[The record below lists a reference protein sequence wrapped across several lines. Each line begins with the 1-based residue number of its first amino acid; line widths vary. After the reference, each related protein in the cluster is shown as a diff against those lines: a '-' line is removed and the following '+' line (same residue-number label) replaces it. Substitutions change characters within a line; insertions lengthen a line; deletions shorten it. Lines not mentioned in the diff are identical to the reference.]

1 LRPEAAV
8 WYSIDIRMVV
18 LMAENK
24 RIFDY
29 EALSRKYGIE
39 PEVLNRIV
47 KETHN
52 EFGEDEM
59 MVKEVPAL
67 MEQLEDLLKEI
78 KI

>member
-1 LRPEAAV
+1 
-8 WYSIDIRMVV
+8 
-18 LMAENK
+18 MAENT

-39 PEVLNRIV
+39 PEVLNKIV

-59 MVKEVPAL
+59 MAELHIVRSLRHLIAKNKQGVL
-67 MEQLEDLLKEI
+67 S
-78 KI
+78 